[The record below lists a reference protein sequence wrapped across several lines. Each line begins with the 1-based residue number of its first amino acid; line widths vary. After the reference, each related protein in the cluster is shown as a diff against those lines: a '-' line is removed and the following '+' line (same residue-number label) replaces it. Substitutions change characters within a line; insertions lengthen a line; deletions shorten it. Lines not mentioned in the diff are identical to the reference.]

1 MTIGRPQMYKE
12 IKGYQAGGIA
22 GLPYAASV
30 ANFENPL
37 LAGNPS
43 LTVPKPPPMK
53 SLLPTRPLPTAP
65 LKPYSALDDIADER
79 EDVTPPRATAA
90 QIKDLEEELSEFSK
104 NEEKSFDFDGS
115 YEKYKKRLAP
125 FFSEAIRPS
134 FYDLASDLGAAMLS
148 ADPTAGAFRS
158 MGTGFSNF
166 SKRMSKNKKDRAAI
180 DRQVGLKALE
190 MAMTDERAA
199 QEYLNRRDLEVIKL
213 SQKPYDPLIYEVP
226 VKDPST
232 GEMTIQTIEVN
243 PSNPYEVAAIREMP
257 GAKQTKLPTSAVT
270 IDSRPYTETT
280 RDKEAGKSLNAFET
294 QLSENAQA
302 GIAQNQLTSMFL
314 YTVNKAGKDNWG
326 KISSGTLSARKILDE
341 LGIRSDPNIDEQE
354 LALTL
359 GTRIAMALVAQT
371 KGAISNKEME
381 LFIQASPSLASSYEG
396 AIKQAAYLQRV
407 ANKNVEKAEAF
418 NEAVDKGLFDN
429 TETEPERLRKARQ
442 WEMRWARENPFF
454 TEDERAEL
462 QEFAKKEPDVAKSFR
477 EGYFSKSSGVD
488 SGLDTDF
495 SGG

>member
-1 MTIGRPQMYKE
+1 
-12 IKGYQAGGIA
+12 
-22 GLPYAASV
+22 
-30 ANFENPL
+30 
-37 LAGNPS
+37 
-43 LTVPKPPPMK
+43 
-53 SLLPTRPLPTAP
+53 
-65 LKPYSALDDIADER
+65 
-79 EDVTPPRATAA
+79 
-90 QIKDLEEELSEFSK
+90 
-104 NEEKSFDFDGS
+104 
-115 YEKYKKRLAP
+115 
-125 FFSEAIRPS
+125 
-134 FYDLASDLGAAMLS
+134 
-148 ADPTAGAFRS
+148 

-190 MAMTDERAA
+190 MATTDERAA
-199 QEYLNRRDLEVIKL
+199 QEYLNKRDLEVIKL

-326 KISSGTLSARKILDE
+326 KVSSGTLSARKILQE

-381 LFIQASPSLASSYEG
+381 LFIQASPSLASSYDG

-407 ANKNVEKAEAF
+407 ANLNIEKADAF
-418 NEAVDKGLFDN
+418 NEAVDKGLLDN

-442 WEMRWARENPFF
+442 WENRWVRENPFF

-462 QEFAKKEPDVAKSFR
+462 QEAAKKEPAAAKAFR

-495 SGG
+495 SGD